1 MLRQKDKTLNK
12 SKRNEIDKKAKKE
25 FPLNPPPHP
34 HPTLVSFTPK
44 DKAMH
49 NA

>member
-12 SKRNEIDKKAKKE
+12 SKRNEIDKKAKKN
-25 FPLNPPPHP
+25 FPLTLPP
-34 HPTLVSFTPK
+34 PTLVSFTPK
-44 DKAMH
+44 DKTMH